1 MRKNRFAAG
10 ALTLAV
16 SMTICGCS
24 QKMYD
29 LTDTE
34 EAAVINYAAR
44 AVTKFNLRQTE
55 GIRNVAVLEKKMA
68 DEKELEEQ
76 KKEEEKRQQE
86 EEKNQQKPADQKPSE
101 NTGATQQEQVNY
113 VSLNQ
118 ALKLGGVDAVC
129 RSCEKTTAYNT
140 TDSFLV
146 TANDGN
152 ELLILHID
160 LKNNSG
166 KKAGCDILSKMP
178 SFRLTVN
185 DTVSMSADTTLLLN
199 DFGTYQGDIQA
210 GSTQKTV
217 LVFQARKGTLKKIK
231 NMVLE
236 VNINGTA
243 SQVLLVRN

>member
-10 ALTLAV
+10 ALTLAF

-68 DEKELEEQ
+68 DEKELD
-76 KKEEEKRQQE
+76 
-86 EEKNQQKPADQKPSE
+86 QQKPADQKPSE

-118 ALKLGGVDAVC
+118 ALKLGGIDAVY
-129 RSCEKTTAYNT
+129 RSYEKTTAYNT

>member
-76 KKEEEKRQQE
+76 KK
-86 EEKNQQKPADQKPSE
+86 NQQKPADQKPSE

-118 ALKLGGVDAVC
+118 ALKLGGIDAVY
-129 RSCEKTTAYNT
+129 RSYEKTTAYNT

-217 LVFQARKGTLKKIK
+217 LVFQARKGTLKKIE